1 MRSLISI
8 SGERGIGILDGA
20 YSCNILRRSS
30 PLSRFWIWC
39 FFPPSKDSIFSTFSR
54 VWFTRVSSW
63 VDYFLPHFSSFSLIS
78 VFCSSAAILLLSSSL
93 FFAIHAG
100 IDFDQCERDVDS
112 TEICKPKKGFLERIT
127 ENQKRSFEQSWS
139 LQSWIDLV
147 FQQQQRNDQKKSVLT
162 KTPNPS
168 DLEGRKWEKR
178 EDQPFRCLRRKIRV
192 GSRSHLKLDAW
203 WEKVETLKEGLRESS
218 SAVNSNPINTQL
230 RWWI

>member
-1 MRSLISI
+1 VFLRWLRFLLVTEISWRKMFSFSLKKCQIVMRSLISI

-93 FFAIHAG
+93 FLQFT
-100 IDFDQCERDVDS
+100 QELTLTNVREMS
-112 TEICKPKKGFLERIT
+112 TL
-127 ENQKRSFEQSWS
+127 
-139 LQSWIDLV
+139 L
-147 FQQQQRNDQKKSVLT
+147 KSA
-162 KTPNPS
+162 N
-168 DLEGRKWEKR
+168 
-178 EDQPFRCLRRKIRV
+178 RRKGSLKGLQKTRSAALNKAGRFKV
-192 GSRSHLKLDAW
+192 GS
-203 WEKVETLKEGLRESS
+203 
-218 SAVNSNPINTQL
+218 I
-230 RWWI
+230 

>member
-147 FQQQQRNDQKKSVLT
+147 FQQQQRNDQKKACWLKRPIPLILREES
-162 KTPNPS
+162 
-168 DLEGRKWEKR
+168 EKR
-178 EDQPFRCLRRKIRV
+178 EKINRFVAWGERFELEAEVTWNLMLDGKRLRLWRK
-192 GSRSHLKLDAW
+192 GY
-203 WEKVETLKEGLRESS
+203 EKALRLLTLI
-218 SAVNSNPINTQL
+218 P
-230 RWWI
+230 